1 MHEAQ
6 QIALDKRALD
16 ARIGIVLGRFNALIG
31 DRLLEAAVATL
42 VSHGVTP
49 EHIEVVRVPGAY
61 EIPLAAQAMAES
73 GRFQALVALGA
84 VIRGDTPH
92 FDFVAGECSRGVLRV
107 MLERK
112 IPVGFGVLTVNDAE
126 QAMERAGGRLGNK
139 GEDAALAAL
148 EMLALLRHYRK

>member
-1 MHEAQ
+1 MSEP
-6 QIALDKRALD
+6 QIITLDARAPE

-42 VSHGVTP
+42 RAHGVAP
-49 EHIEVVRVPGAY
+49 EDIEVVRVPGAY
-61 EIPLAAQAMAES
+61 EIPLAAQVLAES

-84 VIRGDTPH
+84 VIRGETPH

-107 MLERK
+107 MLDRG
-112 IPVGFGVLTVNDAE
+112 IPIGFGVLTVNDAE

-148 EMLALLRHYRK
+148 EMLALLRHYRP

>member
-1 MHEAQ
+1 MSEPQ
-6 QIALDKRALD
+6 VITLDVRAPE

-42 VSHGVTP
+42 RAHGVSP
-49 EHIEVVRVPGAY
+49 EDIEVVRVPGAY
-61 EIPLAAQAMAES
+61 EIPLAAQALAES

-84 VIRGDTPH
+84 VIRGETPH

-107 MLERK
+107 MLDRG
-112 IPVGFGVLTVNDAE
+112 IPIGFGVLTVNDAE

-148 EMLALLRHYRK
+148 EMLALLRHYRR

>member
-1 MHEAQ
+1 MT
-6 QIALDKRALD
+6 D
-16 ARIGIVLGRFNALIG
+16 ARSIELDPRAPGARVGIVLGRFNALIG
-31 DRLLEAAVATL
+31 ERLLEAAVATL
-42 VSHGVTP
+42 KANEVAA
-49 EHIEVVRVPGAY
+49 EDIEIVRVPGAY
-61 EIPLAAQAMAES
+61 EIPLAAQTMAGS

-107 MLERK
+107 MLDHG
-112 IPVGFGVLTVNDAE
+112 IPIGFGVLTVNNAE

-148 EMLALLRHYRK
+148 EMLALRRHYR